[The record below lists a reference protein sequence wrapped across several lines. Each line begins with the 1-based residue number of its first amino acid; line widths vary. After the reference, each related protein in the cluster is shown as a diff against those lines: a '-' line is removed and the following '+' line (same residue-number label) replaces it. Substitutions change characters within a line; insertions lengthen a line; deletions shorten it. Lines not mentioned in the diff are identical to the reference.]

1 MKLPISDAVIPGTI
15 LTKDSCGNVSGSA
28 FLDKIFF
35 ISNGV
40 MLANVRDIS
49 GVDGSTLQ
57 NWVKRKWIPNPVNKK
72 YSKDQLARILIINML
87 RKSIL
92 LERIDFLLH
101 YINGELDD
109 TSDDIIS
116 ESALYDLICKASDK
130 MIADELDMATA
141 IETVTASYA
150 EPHIGAKARL
160 QRALAIIL
168 SCYFSSLLQNHAMSL
183 FEKLEGADSIR

>member
-15 LTKDSCGNVSGSA
+15 LTKDACGNVSGSA

-35 ISNGV
+35 ISDGV
-40 MLANVRDIS
+40 MLANIRDIS

-57 NWVKRKWIPNPVNKK
+57 NWVKRKWIPNPINKK

-87 RKSIL
+87 RKSMM

-109 TSDDIIS
+109 TSDDIIP

-130 MIADELDMATA
+130 MIAENIDMTNA
-141 IETVTASYA
+141 IDAVTASYA
-150 EPHIGAKARL
+150 EPRDGAKTRL
-160 QRALAIIL
+160 QRALAVIL
-168 SCYFSSLLQNHAMSL
+168 SCYFSSLLQNHATAL